1 MREYHAHLHTSDI
14 DGSAAHAPAPDC
26 QARGWEDLA
35 NEYGI
40 ADMMDLVDDE
50 VQPESTVKEE
60 YMAYTMAPLLP
71 KGTNIIKFWEVC
83 SRNSV
88 GYSCAY

>member
-1 MREYHAHLHTSDI
+1 MREYRERLRTSDI
-14 DGSAAHAPAPDC
+14 DGSAAHAPAPEP

-50 VQPESTVKEE
+50 VQPESTVEEE
-60 YMAYTMAPLLP
+60 YMAYTTAPLSP
-71 KGTNIIKFWEVC
+71 KGNIIKFWEVR
-83 SRNSV
+83 SRNGV
-88 GYSCAY
+88 GYSCVY